1 MDEPRVDRRLA
12 AILAADVAAYSRL
25 MGVDEEGT
33 LAALKRYRRELVDPK
48 ITEHRGRIVKTTGD
62 GMLVEF
68 VSVVDAVRCAVDIQ
82 RGMGERNTGV
92 PQEKCIQLRIG
103 INVGDIISD
112 NDDIYGDGVNV
123 AARLEAL
130 AEPGGIC
137 VSRNVHDQVRDK
149 LSFGF
154 EDMGEQVVKNI
165 ARPIG
170 VHRVSLIESA
180 PPTTAGA
187 KAEPSTANRPSIAV
201 LPFANM
207 SG

>member
-1 MDEPRVDRRLA
+1 R
-12 AILAADVAAYSRL
+12 
-25 MGVDEEGT
+25 
-33 LAALKRYRRELVDPK
+33 KELVDTK
-48 ITEHRGRIVKTTGD
+48 FAEHRGRTVKTTGD

-68 VSVVDAVRCAVDIQ
+68 VSVVDAVRCTVDIQ
-82 RGMGERNTGV
+82 RGMVERNV
-92 PQEKCIQLRIG
+92 ELPVESRIQFRIG

-112 NDDIYGDGVNV
+112 DNDIYGDGVNV

-154 EDMGEQVVKNI
+154 EDMGEQTVKNI

-170 VHRVSLIESA
+170 VHRVQISELAAS
-180 PPTTAGA
+180 
-187 KAEPSTANRPSIAV
+187 
-201 LPFANM
+201 
-207 SG
+207 